1 MKTENKITDRKEEIL
16 SSGVDIGLIA
26 MFLKMTPEERL
37 RANDNAINAIAE
49 LRNAFAQRQFQN
61 SKP

>member
-1 MKTENKITDRKEEIL
+1 MKSEKEITDPEEKEAAPT
-16 SSGVDIGLIA
+16 SGIDIGLIV

-49 LRNAFAQRQFQN
+49 LRNAFAQKQSR
-61 SKP
+61 SK